1 MRSFDEFWP
10 FYLGEHAKPATR
22 AFHFVGSTIALVLV
36 ASSAVTGSLW
46 WILFAFL
53 PGYGFAWFSH
63 FFIEKNKPASFKYPL
78 WSFIA
83 DWKMW
88 SLILTGRIESEVE
101 KHAGRR
107 RDAVTPRG
115 HSKASA

>member
-1 MRSFDEFWP
+1 MKSFEEFWP
-10 FYLGEHAKPATR
+10 FYLGEHAKPETR
-22 AFHFVGSTIALVLV
+22 ALHFVGSTIALVV
-36 ASSAVTGSLW
+36 AASAVVTGAFW
-46 WILFAFL
+46 WLPIALL

-63 FFIEKNKPASFKYPL
+63 FFVEKNRPASFKYPL

-88 SLILTGRIESEVE
+88 TFMLTGRIQSEIERHV
-101 KHAGRR
+101 R
-107 RDAVTPRG
+107 PRAETLPRA